1 MGEKIGIAI
10 STCDRPEYLTKC
22 IESLQGV
29 DGIICVCDDGHK
41 KVDGIV
47 PDNIH
52 ILRTKKPRSGVAVN
66 KNLGFKYLL
75 EQGCDYI
82 FMLEDDC
89 VILDQSIF
97 SKYIEASKV
106 TGIQHFNFGPG
117 SPWNRKQVDKSLKG
131 DLSKRMDAK
140 QDGEPVPRLV
150 IDYDPSGDVGIC
162 LYEHVVGMLSF
173 FSREG
178 LDEVG
183 LYDEDFY
190 NAWEHVEHTYRFI
203 ESNLTTPFWWFADI
217 KNSELYI
224 EGQKDEKANSSLAK
238 NEDEFNRLVHAGL
251 AVFHNKHNTVPSN
264 IQTVS
269 KDVVINKLRE
279 IKNART
285 TV

>member
-22 IESLQGV
+22 IVSLQGV
-29 DGIICVCDDGHK
+29 DAIICVCDDGHK

-52 ILRTKKPRSGVAVN
+52 IIRTKKPRSGVAVN

-89 VILDQSIF
+89 VILDQNIF
-97 SKYIEASKV
+97 LKYIEASKV

-117 SPWNRKQVDKSLKG
+117 SPWNRKQDDPTLKG
-131 DLSKRMDAK
+131 DLSRRMDAI
-140 QDGEPVPRLV
+140 QDGEPAPRIIIEYNPNV
-150 IDYDPSGDVGIC
+150 SIC

-173 FSREG
+173 FTREG
-178 LDEVG
+178 LEQVG

-203 ESNLTTPFWWFADI
+203 LADITSDFWWFADI
-217 KNSELYI
+217 KDSDKYI
-224 EGQKDEKANSSLAK
+224 EGQKDEKANTSLAK
-238 NEDEFNRLVHAGL
+238 NEDEFNKLVHDGL
-251 AVFHNKHNTVPSN
+251 IVFNNKHGTVPSRIRPQN
-264 IQTVS
+264 
-269 KDVVINKLRE
+269 KRLVINKLKTINE
-279 IKNART
+279 NSARS
-285 TV
+285 

>member
-1 MGEKIGIAI
+1 MGEKIGIGI
-10 STCDRPEYLTKC
+10 STCDRPEYLNKC

-29 DGIICVCDDGHK
+29 DAIICVCDDGHK
-41 KVDGIV
+41 KVDSIV

-52 ILRTKKPRSGVAVN
+52 ILRTKTPRSGVAVN
-66 KNLGFKYLL
+66 KNLGFNYLL

-97 SKYIEASKV
+97 LKYIEASKV

-117 SPWNRKQVDKSLKG
+117 SPWNRKQEDSTLKG
-131 DLSKRMDAK
+131 DLSRRMDAI
-140 QDGEPVPRLV
+140 QDSEPSPRLIIEYKQGV
-150 IDYDPSGDVGIC
+150 SIC

-173 FSREG
+173 FTRKG
-178 LDEVG
+178 LDEIG

-203 ESNLTTPFWWFADI
+203 QKEMTSPFWWFADI

-224 EGQKDEKANSSLAK
+224 EGQKDEKANTSLSN
-238 NEDEFNRLVHAGL
+238 NEDEFNKLVADGL
-251 AVFHNKHNTVPSN
+251 KVYYAKHYTVPSQ
-264 IQTVS
+264 IRSVS
-269 KDVVINKLRE
+269 KKEVIKCL
-279 IKNART
+279 KNIT
-285 TV
+285 QHTCS